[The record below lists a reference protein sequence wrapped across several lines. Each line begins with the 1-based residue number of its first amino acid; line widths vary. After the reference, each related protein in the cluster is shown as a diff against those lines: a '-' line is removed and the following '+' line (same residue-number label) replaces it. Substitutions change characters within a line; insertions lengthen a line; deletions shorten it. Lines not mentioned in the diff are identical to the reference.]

1 MGSGEVGSRGTRSA
15 GDATGRR
22 RPGDTPGCKNRGVEY
37 RPKPTCPPYPGTS
50 SPKSAQF
57 GVEKSPPAP
66 AAASSPARSA
76 RSAAEPRGSCSA
88 FARSLGRGESRR
100 ALPAPGERPA
110 GSRARPEPRSRE
122 GRATGNAQPHRCAA
136 GGCGS
141 RSAAVTRSVVTTE
154 GRRNPQKG
162 PKGNKQ
168 RLAGCLRRSKVQ
180 NPFFFPFLFSKLPD
194 PQ

>member
-1 MGSGEVGSRGTRSA
+1 MGFGEVGSRGTRSA

-37 RPKPTCPPYPGTS
+37 QPKPTCPPYPGTS

-57 GVEKSPPAP
+57 GAEKSPPTP
-66 AAASSPARSA
+66 VAASSPA

-100 ALPAPGERPA
+100 ALLAPGERLA
-110 GSRARPEPRSRE
+110 GSRARPAPLSRE
-122 GRATGNAQPHRCAA
+122 GRAAGNAQPHRCTA

-141 RSAAVTRSVVTTE
+141 RSAAVTRSLVTTE

-168 RLAGCLRRSKVQ
+168 QLAGSVRQSKVQ
-180 NPFFFPFLFSKLPD
+180 TPFFFSFLFSKLPD